1 MSDPD
6 ILMSDPGILL
16 SVVFV
21 VGTIQFVILFVI
33 AVYNRTSDLIAAR
46 NRRGS

>member
-6 ILMSDPGILL
+6 ILMSDPYIMW

-21 VGTIQFVILFVI
+21 VGVIQFTVLFVI
-33 AVYNRTSDLIAAR
+33 AVYNRTSDLIAEGI
-46 NRRGS
+46 RRGR